1 MVTILLVIIFLACV
15 PEGNAFT
22 AGAGVPQIQG
32 KRTQVRIVLSE
43 LGYAKLLYGCVSQ
56 GLGSTEFTSLIG

>member
-43 LGYAKLLYGCVSQ
+43 LGYAKL
-56 GLGSTEFTSLIG
+56 